1 VVGFFLTQKFFG
13 MNLALTIIKQ
23 RERKF
28 GVNSMLMELA
38 TVNFIT
44 ICLIVFGAFALIRI
58 VRTYLES

>member
-1 VVGFFLTQKFFG
+1 
-13 MNLALTIIKQ
+13 
-23 RERKF
+23 
-28 GVNSMLMELA
+28 MLMELA